1 MATNLRSKLIKLA
14 HANPDLRPHLLP
26 MLKSSSDHDPEQ
38 MQYLYEGI
46 HKTLRNMEKASRGVD
61 LALTHASWSNDAVT
75 KPMWEFISES
85 ERLYAALRIFKTQWL
100 RSGRM
105 G

>member
-1 MATNLRSKLIKLA
+1 MAHNLRSKLIKLA

-26 MLKSSSDHDPEQ
+26 MLRLSSDLDHEQ
-38 MQYLYEGI
+38 MHHLYDGV
-46 HKTLRNMEKASRGVD
+46 HKALRNMERASRGVD
-61 LALTHASWSNDAVT
+61 LALAQGSWSNEDLA
-75 KPMWEFISES
+75 KPMWDFISES
-85 ERLYAALRIFKTQWL
+85 ERLYAAVKLFKVQWM